1 MVAGKKYNGIVG
13 DLWSLGIIFYGMVCG
28 SLPFEEKTTKEL
40 YKKVIEGFYVLPS
53 DISIEAIE
61 VIQRMLVTDP
71 EKRITIPEL
80 RKLKF
85 FKDIRAIEP

>member
-1 MVAGKKYNGIVG
+1 MVAGKTYSGIIG
-13 DLWSLGIIFYGMVCG
+13 DVWSLGVIFYGMVCG

-71 EKRITIPEL
+71 NKRITVPEL
-80 RKLKF
+80 RKLNF
-85 FKDIRAIEP
+85 FK